1 MVRFVMR
8 AAAGLLALAA
18 FSLPAV
24 AEPSLISFVS
34 GPLAGVA
41 ADNVKHED
49 DNNLVEGGTQAT
61 ETAVFRGQ
69 AIVAWISWSRLS
81 HNNIWQDDGLNKL
94 TENTQKVF
102 KASGTTITASD
113 RITVNSFDVLYRNVD
128 LTGTPQRCGVFR
140 FLRGKDSIIGFAC
153 RRDGQA
159 VPVPVLL
166 EGLSIQGVISP

>member
-1 MVRFVMR
+1 MVRR
-8 AAAGLLALAA
+8 ILSCAAGLLALAA
-18 FSLPAV
+18 
-24 AEPSLISFVS
+24 EPSVISFVS

-41 ADNVKHED
+41 AED
-49 DNNLVEGGTQAT
+49 VERKNDNNLAEGGTWVG
-61 ETAVFRGQ
+61 ETAVFRGT
-69 AIVAWISWSRLS
+69 AILAWIRWSRLS
-81 HNNIWQDDGLNKL
+81 HNNIWEYDGLGGL
-94 TENTQKVF
+94 TEETQKAF

-113 RITVNSFDVLYRNVD
+113 RITVNGFDVRYRNVD

-166 EGLSIQGVISP
+166 QGLSIQGVISP